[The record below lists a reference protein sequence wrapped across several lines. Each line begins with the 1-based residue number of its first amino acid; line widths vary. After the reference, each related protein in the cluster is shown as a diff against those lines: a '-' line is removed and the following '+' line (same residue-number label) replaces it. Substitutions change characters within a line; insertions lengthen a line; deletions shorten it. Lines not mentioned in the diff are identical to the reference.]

1 MIIDIYHNILWSK
14 YKGRVFSSLY
24 ALANKQKDEVNI
36 TQIAA
41 TSSERVGLSTLDTS
55 YHHYPY
61 QLMFDS
67 VYDTIPKWQLYKS
80 LFLSVWNSR
89 ADLIILPGYH
99 QVEYWVMLL
108 ACMLKRTPRAVF
120 VDSTRYDN
128 PISWVKDVLKRVF
141 FFCCD
146 GFFCYGTRSKEY
158 LMGLGVPERK
168 INIRCQA
175 AALPHGYNSADALT
189 RRLSADYRSA
199 TPSFLYVGRL
209 SQEKSLDILLMAF
222 QKLLSDGVN
231 ANLVLVGNGPLLADL
246 QAQAR
251 QLGIEN
257 SVNFAGSA
265 DLEKLTNYYLAATCL
280 VLPSRSEPWGLV
292 VNEALSYGC
301 PAIVSNNCGCV
312 VDLISDGETG
322 YKFVTDDVSDL
333 KEKMEQALSTLVDRK
348 QTAEKCIEMISK
360 FTPDVAAQQ
369 ILDGCKRLISKS
381 GD

>member
-1 MIIDIYHNILWSK
+1 MKINVYHNILWSK
-14 YKGRVFSSLY
+14 YKGRVFSSLFS
-24 ALANKQKDEVNI
+24 LANKQRDEVNI
-36 TQIAA
+36 AHIAS
-41 TSSERVGLSTLDTS
+41 TSSERIGLSTLDTS
-55 YHHYPY
+55 YHQYPY

-67 VYDTIPKWQLYKS
+67 VYDKIPKWLLYKT

-99 QVEYWVMLL
+99 QVEYWIMLL

-128 PISWVKDVLKRVF
+128 RISWAKDTLKRTF
-141 FFCCD
+141 FSCCD

-158 LMGLGVPERK
+158 LMGLGVPEHK

-175 AALPHGYNSADALT
+175 AALPHDYSSIDALT
-189 RRLSADYRSA
+189 RRLLPDYQSA

-209 SQEKSLDILLMAF
+209 SHEKSLDSLLMAF
-222 QKLLSDGVN
+222 QQLLSGGAN
-231 ANLVLVGNGPLLADL
+231 ANLILVGSGPLLADL
-246 QAQAR
+246 QNQAQ
-251 QLGIEN
+251 QLDIMDN
-257 SVNFAGSA
+257 VNFAGSA
-265 DLEKLTNYYLAATCL
+265 DLEKLTDYYLSATCL

-322 YKFVTDDVSDL
+322 YKFITDDVSDL
-333 KEKMEQALSTLVDRK
+333 KEKMELSLATLIERK
-348 QTAEKCIEMISK
+348 HTANKCIEMISR
-360 FTPDVAAQQ
+360 FTPEIAAQQ
-369 ILDGCKRLISKS
+369 ILDGSKRLISKS

>member
-1 MIIDIYHNILWSK
+1 MKISIYHNILWSK

-36 TQIAA
+36 TQIAS
-41 TSSERVGLSTLDTS
+41 TSSERVGLGTLDTS
-55 YHHYPY
+55 YHQYPY
-61 QLMFDS
+61 QLMFDT
-67 VYDTIPKWQLYKS
+67 VYDKIPKWQLYKS

-89 ADLIILPGYH
+89 ADLILLPGYH

-128 PISWVKDVLKRVF
+128 PISWVKDALKRIF
-141 FFCCD
+141 FSCCD

-168 INIRCQA
+168 INIRYQA
-175 AALPHGYNSADALT
+175 AALPHDYSSVDALT
-189 RRLSADYRSA
+189 RRLSPDYRSA

-209 SQEKSLDILLMAF
+209 SQEKSLDILLMTF
-222 QKLLSDGVN
+222 QQLLSDGVN
-231 ANLVLVGNGPLLADL
+231 ANLILVGNGPLLADL

-257 SVNFAGSA
+257 NVNFAGSA

-322 YKFVTDDVSDL
+322 YKFITDDVSNL
-333 KEKMEQALSTLVDRK
+333 KEKMELALSTLVDRK

-360 FTPDVAAQQ
+360 FTPDAAASQ
-369 ILDGCKRLISKS
+369 ILDGCKRIINK
-381 GD
+381 